1 MAISLY
7 DITVTTY
14 LQELE
19 AVSGFMEKARQY
31 FESEGTDSQLL
42 VDARL
47 CEDMMPMSFQINS
60 VTHHSVGAMDALA
73 SGVFTPPPSLPDT
86 DYSGL
91 QEMVAG
97 ARTLLQS
104 LERNVVDSY
113 LGKDM
118 IFEIGDRK
126 IPFVAE
132 DFILSF
138 SVPNFF
144 FHATTAYDLLR
155 SRGAPLGKRDFLGPL
170 RMKQS

>member
-1 MAISLY
+1 MSISLY

-19 AVSGFMEKARQY
+19 AVSGFMEKARRH
-31 FESEGTDSQLL
+31 FESAGTDSQLL

-47 CEDMMPMSFQINS
+47 CDDMLPMSFQINS
-60 VTHHSVGAMDALA
+60 VTHHSAGAVDALA
-73 SGVFTPPPSLPDT
+73 SGIFTPPPSLPDT

-91 QEMVAG
+91 QELVAG
-97 ARTLLQS
+97 AKTRLQS
-104 LERNVVDSY
+104 LDRDVVDGY
-113 LGKDM
+113 LGKDV
-118 IFEIGDRK
+118 IFEIGDRRM
-126 IPFVAE
+126 PFIAE

-138 SVPNFF
+138 SIPNFF

-155 SRGAPLGKRDFLGPL
+155 SHGVPIGKRDFLGTP